1 MLKIISPLCESSLG
15 LHIFYYIM
23 CVSNDAQAIVLVFF
37 IQTTH
42 RPCPS
47 KFYTTRNSCVP
58 WLSAET
64 VFKTCIWEIIP
75 ISDGTVVDGRVKALG
90 VLALE
95 GHIKVKEWISTT
107 TDIDF
112 IVRMH
117 RNPLNVW
124 KLHFVTF
131 KHLGLENVKIRLTN
145 IGKFHVLPHKGRTNI
160 FISVL

>member
-1 MLKIISPLCESSLG
+1 MLKIISPLCESTLR

-23 CVSNDAQAIVLVFF
+23 CVSNNAQTIVPVSF

-47 KFYTTRNSCVP
+47 KFHSTLNSCVP

-75 ISDGTVVDGRVKALG
+75 INDSTAVDGRVK
-90 VLALE
+90 VLELSLE
-95 GHIKVKEWISTT
+95 GHIKVKERISAT
-107 TDIDF
+107 TDTGL

-117 RNPLNVW
+117 SNPLNIW
-124 KLHFVTF
+124 KLHFATF
-131 KHLGLENVKIRLTN
+131 KHLGLENVKTWLTN
-145 IGKFHVLPHKGRTNI
+145 IGEFHVLPHKGRTNI
-160 FISVL
+160 FISVP